1 MIMIEFNYIIK
12 IDNGSI
18 LYILYDNKSEW
29 INIIWQK
36 WINKIMEKKYG
47 EHYSQKKKKNR
58 TRSVACVSHILSRIH
73 FYLKYL

>member
-1 MIMIEFNYIIK
+1 MIEFNYIIK

-47 EHYSQKKKKNR
+47 EHYS
-58 TRSVACVSHILSRIH
+58 
-73 FYLKYL
+73 